1 MTKTESGKM
10 SDWADIPRGIRR
22 KVYILKF
29 FWTRY
34 ARQMTLVTL
43 GQLLSALSEGIG
55 IMSIVLVLKLVTSS
69 GESAQ
74 ESSGLMQK
82 LLEVAASIG
91 INNDLRLML
100 LLVVAAIF
108 AKALLEIGVAGYVS
122 LISTSVTAKARVDMI
137 DKLASSEWRFFVNE
151 RVGRLANSL
160 NLEAQATGAILS
172 SITKFFSNGVTLLV
186 YLALCVLFSW
196 KLSVGIVATGILL
209 LWLLKG
215 LVKLAEKNSYK
226 VTQLN
231 RSLVSRLA
239 DSVGGMKS
247 IKAMGL
253 GMYISPLLKAEI
265 YELKSAD
272 FLRNLAKVTAMYA
285 REPIIVVI
293 AALGIYFAF
302 SYAKVEVVT
311 IIAVL
316 MLFYRAANNIG
327 QLQGIYQNVASYE
340 GAFFS
345 FQQLIESADENQEPQ
360 SEGFRYPRV
369 GPGLAIEQLTF
380 QHGKKPVLE
389 NLNAEFP
396 YRTLTAIRGASGSGK
411 TTLLDLLCGLYSN
424 YEGSIFIGEDKL
436 NIVNLTEWR
445 KIIGY
450 VQQDSILF
458 HDSVRVN
465 VGFNRSEISDDEI
478 QVALSQADILD
489 FVLELP
495 GQLDAVI
502 GERGVRLSGGQR
514 QRLAIARALVRKP
527 EVLLLDEATTALDP
541 YTEKQILR
549 TIKQLSAEM
558 TIIAVSH
565 QPALEEIADRLYVI
579 ENNSLS
585 LCKGLETSV

>member
-1 MTKTESGKM
+1 MINAEGEKM
-10 SDWADIPRGIRR
+10 SDWTAIPRGIRR

-34 ARQMTLVTL
+34 APQMTLITL

-55 IMSIVLVLKLVTSS
+55 IMSMVLVLKLVTTS

-74 ESSGLMQK
+74 ESSGLTQK
-82 LLEVAASIG
+82 LLEFSGSLG
-91 INNDLRLML
+91 INDDLPLML
-100 LLVVAAIF
+100 LLVVAAIVL
-108 AKALLEIGVAGYVS
+108 KALLEIGVAAYVG
-122 LISTSVTAKARVDMI
+122 LISTSVTAKSRIEMI

-160 NLEAQATGAILS
+160 NLEAQATGAILA
-172 SITKFFSNGVTLLV
+172 SITKFFSNGVTVAV
-186 YLALCVLFSW
+186 YLGLCVLFSW
-196 KLSVGIVATGILL
+196 KLSIGIVVTGIMI

-215 LVKLAEKNSYK
+215 LVKLTEKSSYK

-253 GMYISPLLKAEI
+253 SMYISPLLKAEI
-265 YELKSAD
+265 YELRTAD
-272 FLRNLAKVTAMYA
+272 FLRNLAKNATMYI

-293 AALGIYFAF
+293 GAIGIYLAF
-302 SYAKVEVVT
+302 SYGKVEVVA
-311 IIAVL
+311 IVAVL
-316 MLFYRAANNIG
+316 LLFYRAANNIG
-327 QLQGIYQNVASYE
+327 QLQGIYQNVATYE
-340 GAFFS
+340 GSFFS
-345 FQQLIESADENQEPQ
+345 FQQLIESAEKNQEPQ
-360 SEGFRYPRV
+360 SEGFRHPQV

-380 QHGKKPVLE
+380 QYGKKTVLE

-396 YRTLTAIRGASGSGK
+396 CRTLTAIRGASGSGK

-424 YEGSIFIGEDKL
+424 YEGSIFVGEDKL
-436 NIVNLTEWR
+436 NSVNLTEWR

-458 HDSVRVN
+458 HDSVRAN
-465 VGFNRSEISDDEI
+465 VTFNRPEIGDDEI
-478 QVALSQADILD
+478 LVALSQADILD
-489 FVLELP
+489 YILEIP

-541 YTEKQILR
+541 DTEKQILR
-549 TIKQLSAEM
+549 TIKQLSAEI

-565 QPALEEIADRLYVI
+565 QPALEEIADRLYVV
-579 ENNSLS
+579 ENKSLY
-585 LCKGLETSV
+585 LVK